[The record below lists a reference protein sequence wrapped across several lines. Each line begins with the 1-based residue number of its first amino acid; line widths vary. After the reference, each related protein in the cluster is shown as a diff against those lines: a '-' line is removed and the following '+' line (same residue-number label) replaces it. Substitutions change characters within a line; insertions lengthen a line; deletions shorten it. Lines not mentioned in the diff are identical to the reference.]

1 MKVINIFGGPGCG
14 KSTLA
19 AGLFHQ
25 MKLADFNCEL
35 VTEFAKDLTWER
47 SPTRL
52 CQPYVF
58 GIQYLRLQR
67 LIGQVDYAIT
77 DSPLLLS
84 CYYGGELPESFHKS
98 IIDFHHTFENLNYI
112 LTWPQD
118 RSYKQVGRNQNELEA
133 CTVHNQIWQMLND
146 YEIKKQPIYPDARGV
161 KIILEDIRAIH

>member
-19 AGLFHQ
+19 AGLFHE

-35 VTEFAKDLTWER
+35 VTEFAKDLTWEG

-58 GIQYLRLQR
+58 GMQYLRLQR
-67 LIGQVDYAIT
+67 LVGQVDYAIT

-84 CYYGGELPESFHKS
+84 CHYSVEEPEAFRHGVVSL
-98 IIDFHHTFENLNYI
+98 HHSFENLNYI

-118 RSYKQVGRNQNELEA
+118 RSYKQVGRNQDEA
-133 CTVHNQIWQMLND
+133 EANKVHGQIWGMLND
-146 YEIKKQPIYPDARGV
+146 YGIKKQPIYPDARGV
-161 KIILEDIRAIH
+161 RIILEDIRALH